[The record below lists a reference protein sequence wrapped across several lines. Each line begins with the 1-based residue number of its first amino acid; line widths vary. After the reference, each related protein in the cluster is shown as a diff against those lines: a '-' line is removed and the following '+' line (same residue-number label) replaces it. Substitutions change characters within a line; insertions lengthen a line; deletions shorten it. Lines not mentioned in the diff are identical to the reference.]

1 MNLTTRL
8 GPATGVPWRP
18 VAALASTGVSLLF
31 GAAVWLESSVAS
43 TVATVGVLL
52 LASATAYVLDEAAG
66 EAVAA
71 VPSSLR
77 ARSAARLLVAAA
89 VVAMGALVLAAGALL
104 GGLGAGPGITVQLAG
119 LALVAVAA
127 SAAMRR
133 RVAEPGEAVAG
144 GLIAV
149 VLALELAHPLDRW
162 VELFPSQPGQRWAGS
177 LLVWS
182 VVAGVS
188 IAGLYA
194 ATRDP
199 LERTVGARRTRSRAL
214 R

>member
-1 MNLTTRL
+1 MSLPRAL
-8 GPATGVPWRP
+8 APALGVPWRP
-18 VAALASTGVSLLF
+18 VGALAAAGIGLLLL
-31 GAAVWLESSVAS
+31 GMGWIGSPVASAAVR
-43 TVATVGVLL
+43 VGVPLV
-52 LASATAYVLDEAAG
+52 AAAAAYVLDEAAS
-66 EAVAA
+66 EAVGA
-71 VPSSLR
+71 VPTSLR
-77 ARSAARLLVAAA
+77 ARTGARLFVAAA
-89 VVAMGALVLAAGALL
+89 ALALGALALAGVALRSGTGATL
-104 GGLGAGPGITVQLAG
+104 GISVQLTG
-119 LALVAVAA
+119 LALVAVTAA
-127 SAAMRR
+127 AAMRR
-133 RVAEPGEAVAG
+133 RRAEPGEAVAG
-144 GLIAV
+144 GLLAV
-149 VLALELAHPLDRW
+149 VVALTLAHPLDRW